1 MEPKGG
7 NQWMIGRAKA
17 HEVPAESIAHYRET
31 EKTRP
36 GRDVR
41 DIGDPQTIGRGGA
54 KLRSTRWGA
63 GRALRSR
70 TVVVAHWRRLT
81 PSRPALAISR
91 ATRLRPA

>member
-1 MEPKGG
+1 
-7 NQWMIGRAKA
+7 MIGRAKA
-17 HEVPAESIAHYRET
+17 HEAAAKSIEHYRQT
-31 EKTRP
+31 EKTRQ

-41 DIGDPQTIGRGGA
+41 EIGDPQTVGRGGA

>member
-1 MEPKGG
+1 
-7 NQWMIGRAKA
+7 MIGRAKA
-17 HEVPAESIAHYRET
+17 HEVPVESIAHYRET
-31 EKTRP
+31 EKTRQ
-36 GRDVR
+36 GRVR

-54 KLRSTRWGA
+54 KLRSTTCGA

>member
-1 MEPKGG
+1 
-7 NQWMIGRAKA
+7 MIGRAKA
-17 HEVPAESIAHYRET
+17 HEVPVESIAHYRET
-31 EKTRP
+31 EKTRQ
-36 GRDVR
+36 GRVR

-54 KLRSTRWGA
+54 KLRSTTCGA

-70 TVVVAHWRRLT
+70 TVVVAHWRWLT